1 MRLNHV
7 QREQTT
13 PRVFA
18 EFMLI
23 GERTEIGLSVPVVPE
38 ADVTLTEG
46 ERVILTDYT
55 DLWSEGTLAVSEQG
69 GRRYWYGKLGSRT
82 DIHDIDEQAMPTDQ
96 APQRQT
102 TGASQA

>member
-1 MRLNHV
+1 MSMNHS
-7 QREQTT
+7 QDQQKA

-18 EFMLI
+18 EFMLV
-23 GERTEIGLSVPVVPE
+23 GEHAGIGLSVPVVPE

-55 DLWSEGTLAVSEQG
+55 DLWAEGTLAAIEQG
-69 GRRYWYGKLGSRT
+69 GRRYWYGKLSSRA
-82 DIHDIDEQAMPTDQ
+82 DIHDIDDMAIPTDE

-102 TGASQA
+102 AGAPQA

>member
-1 MRLNHV
+1 MGMSHIEG
-7 QREQTT
+7 QQTM

-18 EFMLI
+18 EFMLV
-23 GERTEIGLSVPVVPE
+23 GERSGIGLSVPVVPE

-55 DLWSEGTLAVSEQG
+55 DLWAEGTLVAIDQG
-69 GRRYWYGKLGSRT
+69 GRRYWYGTLGGRT
-82 DIHDIDEQAMPTDQ
+82 DIHDIDEQATPTDQ

-102 TGASQA
+102 ASAPQA